1 MNAVTPIKGSSARPR
16 LPLVRLELFLPFV
29 QELDQRR
36 LDADS
41 LLRQHGLVRAS
52 VNDPNLFISVN
63 VIHKMLEDCAGIS
76 GDPYF
81 ALHVG
86 EQLDVSRWS
95 PLIDAATRA
104 SSLGDFLTRFIL
116 AATEDAS
123 SVTQALEVKGVYT
136 FFREQRISEPTVTPS
151 QNDAFTAAYM
161 LSILKNAA
169 GAHWDARAVLL
180 QVSDPDALPKGYQ
193 GIQIAGGDNRGMS
206 VRFPT
211 EWLTYD
217 IERQGFISPAS
228 FPANRTHPPGSFLE
242 ALWLTLSP
250 RLGSDELSVDH
261 VAHLLGLGRQTLQ
274 RRLKTYDTSLTKEL
288 MQLKQQH
295 AIEALVHTGQ
305 AVAEIG
311 ESLGFQSPASFTR
324 AFKSWTGQSP
334 RDYRKAHRRDVS

>member
-1 MNAVTPIKGSSARPR
+1 MDIDDLSHGVASKPT
-16 LPLVRLELFLPFV
+16 LPLIRLELFLPFV
-29 QELDQRR
+29 QELDHRG

-41 LLRQHGLVRAS
+41 LLQQHGLVRAS
-52 VNDPNLFISVN
+52 INDNNLFISVN
-63 VIHKMLEDCAGIS
+63 IIHRMLEDCARIS

-81 ALHVG
+81 CLYVG

-116 AATEDAS
+116 ATTDDAS
-123 SVTQALEVKGVYT
+123 SVTQVLEIKGVYV

-161 LSILKNAA
+161 LSILKSAA
-169 GAHWDARAVLL
+169 GAHWDARSVLL
-180 QVSDPDALPKGYQ
+180 QVCNIDALPKGYE
-193 GIQIAGGDNRGMS
+193 GIQIVGGDNRGMS

-211 EWLTYD
+211 EWLTFD

-228 FPANRTHPPGSFLE
+228 LPANRTHPPGSFLE

-261 VAHLLGLGRQTLQ
+261 VAHLLSLSRQTLQ
-274 RRLKTYDTSLTKEL
+274 RRLKAADTSLTQEIA
-288 MQLKQQH
+288 QLKQQH
-295 AIEALVHTGQ
+295 AIEALVHTDRPM
-305 AVAEIG
+305 AEIG
-311 ESLGFQSPASFTR
+311 EALGYHSPASFTR
-324 AFKSWTGQSP
+324 AFKSWIGQSP
-334 RDYRKAHRRDVS
+334 REYRKAHEKHVS

>member
-1 MNAVTPIKGSSARPR
+1 MNSASPIKGSPARPR

-29 QELDQRR
+29 QELDQRG

-41 LLRQHGLVRAS
+41 LLQQHGLVRAS
-52 VNDPNLFISVN
+52 INDNNLFISVN
-63 VIHKMLEDCAGIS
+63 IIHMMLEDCARLS

-81 ALHVG
+81 CLYVG

-116 AATEDAS
+116 ATIDDAS
-123 SVTQALEVKGVYT
+123 SVTQALEIKGVHA
-136 FFREQRISEPTVTPS
+136 FFREQRITEPTVTPS

-161 LSILKNAA
+161 LSILKSAA
-169 GAHWDARAVLL
+169 GAHWDASSVLL
-180 QVSDPDALPKGYQ
+180 QVCDPDALPKGYA
-193 GIQIAGGDNRGMS
+193 GIQIVGGDNRGMS

-211 EWLTYD
+211 EWLTFN

-228 FPANRTHPPGSFLE
+228 LPANRMHPPGSFLE

-250 RLGSDELSVDH
+250 RLGSDELSVNH

-274 RRLKTYDTSLTKEL
+274 RRLKAHDTSLTKEL
-288 MQLKQQH
+288 VQLKQQH
-295 AIEALVHTGQ
+295 AIEALVNTGQ
-305 AVAEIG
+305 AVAKIG